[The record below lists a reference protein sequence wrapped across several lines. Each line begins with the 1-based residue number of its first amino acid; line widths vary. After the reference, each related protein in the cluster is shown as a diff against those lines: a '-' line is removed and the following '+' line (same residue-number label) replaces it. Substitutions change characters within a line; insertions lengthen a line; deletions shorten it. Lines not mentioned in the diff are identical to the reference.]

1 MRELLMQHPQG
12 LVVADQRPSI
22 KTTKKLHIKPQTEIR
37 GKEGN
42 KNCKKKKYCLPYAY
56 KQCAFPE
63 HIFHCV
69 FALPIITYLILVTS
83 ISI

>member
-42 KNCKKKKYCLPYAY
+42 KNCKKKKLLPT
-56 KQCAFPE
+56 
-63 HIFHCV
+63 IR
-69 FALPIITYLILVTS
+69 I
-83 ISI
+83 